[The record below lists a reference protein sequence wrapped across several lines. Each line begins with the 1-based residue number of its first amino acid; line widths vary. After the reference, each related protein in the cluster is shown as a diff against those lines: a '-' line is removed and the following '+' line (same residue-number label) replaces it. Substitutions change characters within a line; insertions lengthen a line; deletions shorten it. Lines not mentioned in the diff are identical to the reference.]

1 MYAGGRANGQS
12 ASLRSVLGVGV
23 PQRAASA
30 ALGHAGGPGPELGVT
45 TAVSARDRNGQWRA
59 LPRLDARRGLQLGSQ
74 RACCRWPREA
84 PSWQLGAC
92 PADRGSRRTAA
103 FGPEGI
109 PRTGSRC
116 AASYPAR
123 PPLGHRCLRLNRR
136 SLSGVPGRAAPRIDT
151 IRRIGPRPPP
161 ALHTRASP
169 KAGLRPAGRGLTR
182 SSPHP
187 CVLQPRQ
194 QRRHLHRRR
203 PPTPLPNQIPPSRPR
218 HARPGGDRRLDSHPG
233 T

>member
-1 MYAGGRANGQS
+1 MYAGGRANGQARRYARFW
-12 ASLRSVLGVGV
+12 ASVFRSGLLPRRWVTLEV
-23 PQRAASA
+23 
-30 ALGHAGGPGPELGVT
+30 PGPELGST

-84 PSWQLGAC
+84 PSRQLGAC

-103 FGPEGI
+103 SGPEGI

-116 AASYPAR
+116 AASYPGG
-123 PPLGHRCLRLNRR
+123 PPLGYRCLRIRR

-169 KAGLRPAGRGLTR
+169 KAGLSSDRLAADGPLVASSVHPAADDAPIAVTAGADN
-182 SSPHP
+182 P
-187 CVLQPRQ
+187 
-194 QRRHLHRRR
+194 
-203 PPTPLPNQIPPSRPR
+203 
-218 HARPGGDRRLDSHPG
+218 A
-233 T
+233 